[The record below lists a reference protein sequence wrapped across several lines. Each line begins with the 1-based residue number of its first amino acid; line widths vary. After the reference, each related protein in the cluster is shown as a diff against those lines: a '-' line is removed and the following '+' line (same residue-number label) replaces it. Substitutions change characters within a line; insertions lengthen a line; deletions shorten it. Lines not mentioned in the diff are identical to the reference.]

1 MPAELDPLSQ
11 LIGGI
16 SAQLAGLSTQI
27 VDLRSD
33 VVTNRN
39 AAQTRSEELARKLD
53 LVQAEYRNVKHLER
67 GIEQEKVA
75 LGSRLQ
81 KIDNRL
87 DDIEK
92 RIGAIDDLLL
102 VWQTRVVTLMSIG
115 AGLGVIVGFLI
126 NAGVAAAV
134 KWAFG

>member
-1 MPAELDPLSQ
+1 MAELDPLSQ
-11 LIGGI
+11 LIGGL
-16 SAQLAGLSTQI
+16 SAQITSISTQI
-27 VDLRSD
+27 VELRSD

-39 AAQTRSEELARKLD
+39 AAQTRSEQLASKLD

-67 GIEQEKVA
+67 NIETEKIA
-75 LGSRLQ
+75 LGSRIG

-87 DDIEK
+87 DAIET

-126 NAGVAAAV
+126 NAGVAAAI
-134 KWAFG
+134 KLLFG